1 MRTLLWAVG
10 LWIGLALIMVLL
22 LVLVSVGR
30 GVIHKVF
37 GRRRNGPSGAD
48 GESSAPSH

>member
-10 LWIGLALIMVLL
+10 LWIGLALVLVVL

-30 GVIHKVF
+30 GVFHRMF
-37 GRRRNGPSGAD
+37 GRRRNGPSGA
-48 GESSAPSH
+48 GESSASSR